1 MKVAQRDRSAL
12 TNFRKAYPL
21 LTLGTG
27 HTQACPKL
35 FKWLRLDNPSSS
47 CTIFCYSHVERD
59 GTPLTPTSAIQWTTS
74 PPYGEIMDIRSYNRE
89 AWNREVQSGQ
99 SRWTQPVDSE
109 IIAKAK
115 QGEFS
120 ILLTE
125 NIPVP
130 KRWFSPLAGA
140 DVLCLASGGGQQGPV
155 LAAAGANVTV
165 FDNSPAQL
173 KQDQLVAARES
184 LSLHTV
190 EGDAADLSIFADES
204 FDLVFNPCSTV
215 FMPDVRAVWKE
226 CSRVLRPGGVLMT
239 GSMNPVHYI
248 FDLYKADEGILE
260 VTHSIPYSD
269 LISIPREDLDE
280 LIEKGLPVEFG
291 HSLTDLIGGQL
302 DAGLVLTDLYEDYM
316 LDSPLHKHHPS
327 YLATRAIKLKNS

>member
-1 MKVAQRDRSAL
+1 
-12 TNFRKAYPL
+12 
-21 LTLGTG
+21 
-27 HTQACPKL
+27 
-35 FKWLRLDNPSSS
+35 
-47 CTIFCYSHVERD
+47 
-59 GTPLTPTSAIQWTTS
+59 
-74 PPYGEIMDIRSYNRE
+74 MDIRSYNRE
-89 AWNREVQSGQ
+89 AWDREVQGGQ
-99 SRWTQPVDSE
+99 SRWTQPVSTE
-109 IIAKAK
+109 IIARAK

-130 KRWFSPLAGA
+130 RGWFPSLAGS

-173 KQDQLVAARES
+173 KQDQFVAERES
-184 LSLHTV
+184 LSLRTV
-190 EGDAADLSIFADES
+190 EGDAADLSMFTNES

-215 FMPDVRAVWKE
+215 FMPNVRAVWRE
-226 CSRVLRPGGVLMT
+226 CSRVLRPGGILMT

-260 VTHSIPYSD
+260 VAHSIPYSD
-269 LISIPREDLDE
+269 LNSIPQEDLDE

-291 HSLTDLIGGQL
+291 HSLTDLIGGQC
-302 DAGLVLTDLYEDYM
+302 DAGLVITDMYEDYM
-316 LDSPLHKHHPS
+316 QDSPLQKYHPS
-327 YLATRAIKLKNS
+327 YLATRAIKLKSS